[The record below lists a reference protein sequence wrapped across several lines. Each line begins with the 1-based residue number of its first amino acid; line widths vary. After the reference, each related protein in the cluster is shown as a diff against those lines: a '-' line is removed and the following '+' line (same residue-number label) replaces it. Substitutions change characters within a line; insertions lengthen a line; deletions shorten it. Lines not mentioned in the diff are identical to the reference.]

1 MRVVGNPAEALTY
14 RHDLGL
20 LLPGLRAS
28 DKSTADRALANAN
41 VGRRSCDLEAT
52 KFVDG
57 RQDGSN

>member
-1 MRVVGNPAEALTY
+1 MRVSNPPEALTY

-28 DKSTADRALANAN
+28 DKSSADRALANAI
-41 VGRRSCDLEAT
+41 VGRRSCHLEAT